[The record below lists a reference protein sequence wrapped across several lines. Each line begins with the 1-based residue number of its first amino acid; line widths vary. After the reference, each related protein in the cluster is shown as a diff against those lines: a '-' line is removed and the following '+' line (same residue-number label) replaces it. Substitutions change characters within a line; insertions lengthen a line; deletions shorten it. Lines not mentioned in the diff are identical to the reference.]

1 MSTSLMTAR
10 RFAPLFW
17 CQFFSAFG
25 DNFLKTALVFLILFH
40 IAGGNAEA
48 LITLAGATL
57 IAPFF
62 FLSGIGGEL
71 ADRFDKALV
80 AQRLKFVEIGVAAL
94 AVAGFYFHSITLLF
108 VAVGMYGTIASLFG
122 PIKYGILP
130 DHLKPSELTS
140 GNALVEGGT
149 FLAILLGTIVA
160 GLAAKEGG
168 DPIHFAW
175 LMMVSSAAS
184 WIASRFIPPT
194 GEGAPHLII
203 NRNIFASTGRLIKYV
218 RAEPRL
224 WWGSLVSSWFWLVGA
239 LVMSLLPP
247 LVTYRLGGS
256 EAVVTVF
263 LTIFSVAVAL
273 GSGLAAWLS
282 HGRIVLLPTLIGGV
296 LLGLFSLDLGW
307 VTSTMATPPHPLGV
321 GAFFATRSSI
331 HVAIDLAGLAIAGG
345 LFIVPTFSA
354 VQAWAGADHRARVVA
369 AVNVLNAAFMVVG
382 AIVLAVLQKLG
393 LGTPLLFALIGVA
406 NLIVAVVIARTMP
419 ASWLNDLLSIIF
431 RAFYRLEV
439 EGLENVTKAGDNAII
454 AMNHVSFLDAPV
466 AMALLP
472 KRPVFA
478 VDVGISQRWWIQ
490 PFLPFVRTMAL
501 DPLKPMALRTIIN
514 AVRDGNM
521 LVIFPEGRITITGS
535 LMKIYD
541 GAAMIADKSDAMV
554 VPVRLDGPERTIFS
568 RLTNSQVRR
577 RWFPK
582 IKVTI
587 LEPVKLNVDP
597 ELKGRK
603 RRLAAGA
610 ALYDV
615 MSNLMFRTTS
625 LDHTVV
631 EAVIEAAHLNGGKWP
646 AIEDPTSGKLTYKR
660 LLQAVRILGAK
671 LMPLAAEGRP
681 IGVMLPTSNGAA
693 VTSLALMSGGRVPAM
708 INFSSG
714 AANVLGACRAAQV
727 DTILTAHAFIE
738 KARLEKLIAAIEK
751 DVRIVYLEDIRKA
764 VTTSD
769 KLFGALRARRP
780 LVARKPD
787 DWAVIL
793 FTSGTEGTPKG
804 VVLSYRNIL
813 SNVAQVE
820 ARIDFGREDRLF
832 MALPAFHS
840 FGFMGGIVLPLI
852 SGVPTYLYPSPLH
865 YRTVPELVYGIC
877 ATYMFGTDTF
887 LAGYA
892 RMANPYDFRSLRYIV
907 AGAEP
912 IKETTR
918 RVYLEK
924 FGLRILEGYGV
935 TETSPVLALNTPMFN
950 KFGTVGRLLPG
961 MQAKLE
967 PVQGVDEGA
976 GRLFVKGPNVML
988 GYLRADKPGVL
999 EPPAEGWYDTGDIV
1013 AIDEQGYIAIKGRAK
1028 RFAKVGGEM
1037 ISLAAVEMLAA
1048 ELWPSYNSAVVAI
1061 PDARKGERLVLVTDK
1076 HSATRADFQTYA
1088 RGKHASE
1095 LMFPSEIIVM
1105 DKLPLLGSGKP
1116 DLVTLQKFVNEQTA
1130 AKATAAE

>member
-1 MSTSLMTAR
+1 MSTSLMTTR

-25 DNFLKTALVFLILFH
+25 DNFLKTALVFLILFQ
-40 IAGGNAEA
+40 IGGANSGV

-62 FLSGIGGEL
+62 FLSGLGGEL
-71 ADRFDKALV
+71 ADRYDKALV
-80 AQRLKFVEIGVAAL
+80 ARRLKFAEIFVAAV
-94 AVAGFYFHSITLLF
+94 AVAGFAVHSIVLLF
-108 VAVGMYGTIASLFG
+108 VAVGLYGTIASLFG

-130 DHLKPSELTS
+130 DHLKRAELPS

-160 GLAAKEGG
+160 GLAAKDGG

-175 LMMVSSAAS
+175 LMMVSSVAS
-184 WIASRFIPPT
+184 WIASRYIPPT
-194 GEGAPHLII
+194 GEGAPHLIVR
-203 NRNIFASTGRLIKYV
+203 RNIFASTGALIKYV

-224 WWGSLVSSWFWLVGA
+224 WWGALVTSWFWLVGA
-239 LVMSLLPP
+239 LVLSLLPP
-247 LVTYRLGGS
+247 LVTFHIGGT
-256 EAVVTVF
+256 EGVVTLF
-263 LTIFSVAVAL
+263 LTIFSVAVAI
-273 GSGLAAWLS
+273 GSGLAAWLA
-282 HGRIVLLPTLIGGV
+282 HGRIILLPTLVAGV

-307 VTSTMATPPHPLGV
+307 TASVLVHPASPVGFADYFGSPHSLH
-321 GAFFATRSSI
+321 I
-331 HVAIDLAGLAIAGG
+331 AIDLAGLAIAGG

-354 VQAWAGADHRARVVA
+354 VQAWASADQRARVVA

-382 AIVLAVLQKLG
+382 AIILAVLQKLG
-393 LGTPLLFALIGVA
+393 LGAPLLFALIGIA
-406 NLIVAVVIARTMP
+406 NLVAAVLIGRTMP
-419 ASWLNDLLSIIF
+419 TNWLNDLLSIVF
-431 RAFYRLEV
+431 RTFYRLEV
-439 EGLENVTKAGDNAII
+439 EGLENIAKAGDNAII
-454 AMNHVSFLDAPV
+454 AMNHVSFLDAPIAV
-466 AMALLP
+466 SLLP

-478 VDVGISQRWWIQ
+478 VDIGISKQWWIQ

-514 AVRDGNM
+514 AVREGNM
-521 LVIFPEGRITITGS
+521 LVIFPEGRITLTGS

-554 VPVRLDGPERTIFS
+554 VPVRIEGPEKTIFS
-568 RLTNSQVRR
+568 RLKDTQVRR
-577 RWFPK
+577 RLFPK

-587 LEPVKLNVDP
+587 LEPVKMNVDP
-597 ELKGRK
+597 ALKGRK
-603 RRLAAGA
+603 RRQAAGA

-615 MSNLMFRTTS
+615 MSNLMFRTART
-625 LDHTVV
+625 DRTVI
-631 EAVIEAAHLNGGKWP
+631 EAVIEAAHDHGGKWP
-646 AIEDPTSGKLTYKR
+646 AVEDPTSGRLTYKR
-660 LLQAVRILGAK
+660 LLQATRILGAK
-671 LMPLAAEGRP
+671 LMPLAPEGRA

-693 VTSLALMSGGRVPAM
+693 VTVLALMSGGRVPAM
-708 INFSSG
+708 INFTSG

-727 DTILTAHAFIE
+727 DTILTAHAFVE

-751 DVRIVYLEDIRKA
+751 QVRIVYLEDIRKE
-764 VTTSD
+764 VTFSD
-769 KLFGALRARRP
+769 KLSGALRATKP
-780 LVARKPD
+780 LVARQPD

-804 VVLSYRNIL
+804 VVLSHRNIL
-813 SNVAQVE
+813 SNVAQAE
-820 ARIDFGREDRLF
+820 ARIDFGRDDRLF

-852 SGVPTYLYPSPLH
+852 SGVPTFLYPSPLH

-892 RMANPYDFRSLRYIV
+892 RMANAYDFRSLRYIV

-912 IKETTR
+912 IKEATR
-918 RVYLEK
+918 RIYLEK
-924 FGLRILEGYGV
+924 FGMRILEGYGV

-961 MQAKLE
+961 MAARLE
-967 PVQGVDEGA
+967 KVEGVEDG
-976 GRLFVKGPNVML
+976 GRLWVKGPNVML
-988 GYLRADKPGVL
+988 GYLRAEHPGVL
-999 EPPAEGWYDTGDIV
+999 EKPPEGWYDTGDIV

-1048 ELWPSYNSAVVAI
+1048 ELWPNAISAVAAL
-1061 PDARKGERLVLVTDK
+1061 PDDRKGERLILVTDK
-1076 HSATRADFQTYA
+1076 HGATRADFQAYA
-1088 RGKHASE
+1088 RSKHASE
-1095 LMFPSEIIVM
+1095 LMNPAEVIVL

-1116 DLVTLQKFVNEQTA
+1116 DLQALQKFAREQAA
-1130 AKATAAE
+1130 AKAAAAE

>member
-1 MSTSLMTAR
+1 MATSLMTTR

-25 DNFLKTALVFLILFH
+25 DNFLKTALVFLILFQ
-40 IAGGNAEA
+40 IGGPDSAA

-62 FLSGIGGEL
+62 FLSGLGGEL
-71 ADRFDKALV
+71 ADRYDKAMV
-80 AQRLKFVEIGVAAL
+80 AQRLKLAEIAVAAL
-94 AVAGFYFHSITLLF
+94 AVAGFAFHSIVLLF
-108 VAVGMYGTIASLFG
+108 VSVGLYGTIASLFG

-130 DHLKPSELTS
+130 DHLARAELPA

-149 FLAILLGTIVA
+149 FLAILIGTIVA
-160 GLAAKEGG
+160 GLAAKNGG

-175 LMMVSSAAS
+175 LMMVTSVAC
-184 WIASRFIPPT
+184 WVASRYIPPT
-194 GEGAPHLII
+194 GEGAPQLKV
-203 NRNIFASTGRLIKYV
+203 NRNIFSSTGTLIKYV

-224 WWGSLVSSWFWLVGA
+224 WWGALVTSWFWLVGA

-247 LVTYRLGGS
+247 LVSQHLGGT
-256 EAVVTVF
+256 EGVVTVF
-263 LTIFSVAVAL
+263 LTIFSVAVAV
-273 GSGLAAWLS
+273 GSGLAAWLA
-282 HGRIVLLPTLIGGV
+282 HGRIILLPTLVGAV

-307 VTSTMATPPHPLGV
+307 TTSAIVPATHALGV
-321 GAFFATRSSI
+321 GEFFSLPYSI
-331 HVAIDLAGLAIAGG
+331 RIGVDLGGLAIAGG

-382 AIVLAVLQKLG
+382 AIILAVLQKFG
-393 LGTPLLFALIGVA
+393 FGAPILFALIGAA
-406 NLIVAVVIARTMP
+406 NLVVAVIIGRTMP
-419 ASWLNDLLSIIF
+419 ASWIIDFLSIVF
-431 RAFYRLEV
+431 RVFYRLEV
-439 EGLENVTKAGDNAII
+439 EGLENVAKAGDNAII

-466 AMALLP
+466 AMSLLP

-478 VDVGISQRWWIQ
+478 IDVAISRSWWMQ
-490 PFLPFVRTMAL
+490 PLLGVARTMAL
-501 DPLKPMALRTIIN
+501 DPLKPMALRTIIS
-514 AVRDGNM
+514 AVREGNM

-554 VPVRLDGPERTIFS
+554 VPIRIEGPERTIFS
-568 RLTNSQVRR
+568 RLKSTQVRR
-577 RWFPK
+577 RWFPQ

-587 LEPVKLNVDP
+587 LEPVKLNVNP

-615 MSNLMFRTTS
+615 MSNLMFRTA
-625 LDHTVV
+625 HTDRTIV
-631 EAVIEAAHLNGGKWP
+631 EAVIEAAKVNGGKWL
-646 AIEDPTSGKLTYKR
+646 ALEDPTSGRLTYKR
-660 LLQAVRILGAK
+660 LLQAIRILGAK
-671 LMPLAAEGRP
+671 LMPLAPEGRP

-693 VTSLALMSGGRVPAM
+693 VTALALMSGGRVPAM
-708 INFSSG
+708 INFTAG
-714 AANVLGACRAAQV
+714 AANILGACRAAQV
-727 DTILTAHAFIE
+727 DTILTAHAFVE
-738 KARLEKLIAAIEK
+738 KARLEKLIAQIENK
-751 DVRIVYLEDIRKA
+751 VRIVCLEDIRKT
-764 VTTSD
+764 VSFSD
-769 KLFGALRARRP
+769 KLRGALRAKRP

-787 DWAVIL
+787 DWAVVL
-793 FTSGTEGTPKG
+793 FTSGTEGVPKG
-804 VVLSYRNIL
+804 VVLSHRNIL
-813 SNVAQVE
+813 ANVAQAE

-865 YRTVPELVYGIC
+865 YRTVPELIYGIC
-877 ATYMFGTDTF
+877 ATYLFGTDTF

-892 RMANPYDFRSLRYIV
+892 RMANPYDFRSLRNIV
-907 AGAEP
+907 AGGEP
-912 IKETTR
+912 VKEATR
-918 RVYLEK
+918 RIYLEK

-935 TETSPVLALNTPMFN
+935 TETSPVLAFNTPMFN
-950 KFGTVGRLLPG
+950 KFGTVGRLFPG
-961 MQAKLE
+961 MQARLE
-967 PVQGVDEGA
+967 KVEGVDDG

-999 EPPAEGWYDTGDIV
+999 EPPPDGWYDTGDIV

-1028 RFAKVGGEM
+1028 RFAKIGGEM
-1037 ISLAAVEMLAA
+1037 VSLAAVEMLAA
-1048 ELWPSYNSAVVAI
+1048 ELWPNYNSAVVAV
-1061 PDARKGERLVLVTDK
+1061 PDARKGERLILVTDK
-1076 HSATRADFQTYA
+1076 RSATRADFQTFA
-1088 RGKHASE
+1088 RSKHAAE
-1095 LMFPSEIIVM
+1095 LTFPSEIIVL

-1116 DLVTLQKFVNEQTA
+1116 DLITLQKLVNEQTA

>member
-1 MSTSLMTAR
+1 MTTR

-25 DNFLKTALVFLILFH
+25 DNFLKTALVFLILFQ
-40 IAGGNAEA
+40 IAGENSGA

-57 IAPFF
+57 IVPFF
-62 FLSGIGGEL
+62 FLSGLGGEL
-71 ADRFDKALV
+71 ADRYDKAFV
-80 AQRLKFVEIGVAAL
+80 AQRLKLFEIAVATL
-94 AVAGFYFHSITLLF
+94 AVAGFAFHSITLLF
-108 VAVGMYGTIASLFG
+108 IAVFLYGTIASLFG

-130 DHLKPSELTS
+130 DHLARAELPS

-160 GLAAKEGG
+160 GLAARDGG
-168 DPIHFAW
+168 NPIHFAW
-175 LMMVSSAAS
+175 LMIVSSIAC

-194 GEGAPHLII
+194 GEGAPQLAI
-203 NRNIFASTGRLIKYV
+203 NRNIFVSTGALIKYV

-224 WWGSLVSSWFWLVGA
+224 WWGAMVTSWFWLVGA
-239 LVMSLLPP
+239 LVLSLLPP
-247 LVTYRLGGS
+247 LVTFTIGGS
-256 EAVVTVF
+256 EGVVTVF
-263 LTIFSVAVAL
+263 LTIFSVAVAI
-273 GSGLAAWLS
+273 GSGLAAWLA
-282 HGRIVLLPTLIGGV
+282 HGRIILLPTLFGAV
-296 LLGLFSLDLGW
+296 LLGVFGLDLGW
-307 VTSTMATPPHPLGV
+307 TASTIVQSASPLGI
-321 GAFFATRSSI
+321 AAYFASPHSI
-331 HVAIDLAGLAIAGG
+331 HIGIDLAGLAIAGG

-382 AIVLAVLQKLG
+382 AIILAVLQKLG
-393 LGTPLLFALIGVA
+393 LSVSILFALIGVA
-406 NLIVAVVIARTMP
+406 NLIVAVFIARTMP

-431 RAFYRLEV
+431 RAFFRLEV
-439 EGLENVTKAGDNAII
+439 TGLENVAKAGDNAII
-454 AMNHVSFLDAPV
+454 AMNHVSFLDAPI
-466 AMALLP
+466 AMSLLP

-478 VDVGISQRWWIQ
+478 VDVAISQQWWIQ

-521 LVIFPEGRITITGS
+521 LVIFPEGRITLTGS

-554 VPVRLDGPERTIFS
+554 VPVRIEGPEKTIFS
-568 RLTNSQVRR
+568 RLKSTQVRR
-577 RWFPK
+577 RLFPK

-587 LEPVKLNVDP
+587 LEPVKMNVNP

-603 RRLAAGA
+603 RRQAAGA

-615 MSNLMFRTTS
+615 MSNLMFRTAPI
-625 LDHTVV
+625 DRTVI
-631 EAVIEAAHLNGGKWP
+631 EAVIEAAKIHGGKWP
-646 AIEDPTSGKLTYKR
+646 AIEDPTSGRLTYKR
-660 LLQAVRILGAK
+660 LLQATRILGAK
-671 LMPLAAEGRP
+671 LMPLALEGRA

-693 VTSLALMSGGRVPAM
+693 VTVLALMSGGRVPAM
-708 INFSSG
+708 INFTSG
-714 AANVLGACRAAQV
+714 AANILGACRAAQV
-727 DTILTAHAFIE
+727 DTILTAHAFVE
-738 KARLEKLIAAIEK
+738 KARLEKLIGAIEK
-751 DVRIVYLEDIRKA
+751 QVHIVYLEDIRKT
-764 VTTSD
+764 VSFSD
-769 KLFGALRARRP
+769 KLRGALRAKKP

-787 DWAVIL
+787 DWAVVL

-804 VVLSYRNIL
+804 VVLSHRNVRA
-813 SNVAQVE
+813 NVAQAE

-892 RMANPYDFRSLRYIV
+892 RMANAYDFRSLRYIV

-918 RVYLEK
+918 RIYLEK
-924 FGLRILEGYGV
+924 FGMRILEGYGV

-961 MQAKLE
+961 MQARLE
-967 PVQGVDEGA
+967 KVEGVDEG
-976 GRLFVKGPNVML
+976 GRLWVKGPNVMV

-999 EPPAEGWYDTGDIV
+999 EPPPEGWYDTGDIV
-1013 AIDEQGYIAIKGRAK
+1013 TIDEQGYIAIKGRAK

-1048 ELWPSYNSAVVAI
+1048 ELWPNYISAVAAV
-1061 PDARKGERLVLVTDK
+1061 PDARKGERLILVTDK
-1076 HSATRADFQTYA
+1076 HGATRVDFQAFA
-1088 RGKHASE
+1088 RAKHASE
-1095 LMFPSEIIVM
+1095 LMFPSEVIVL

-1116 DLVTLQKFVNEQTA
+1116 DLLALQKLVQEQA
-1130 AKATAAE
+1130 SAKATAAE

>member
-1 MSTSLMTAR
+1 MTTR

-25 DNFLKTALVFLILFH
+25 DNFLKTALVFLILFQV
-40 IAGGNAEA
+40 GGANSGA

-62 FLSGIGGEL
+62 FLSGLGGEL
-71 ADRFDKALV
+71 ADRYDKAFV
-80 AQRLKFVEIGVAAL
+80 AQRLKLFEIAVAAL
-94 AVAGFYFHSITLLF
+94 AVAGFAFHSIALLF
-108 VAVGMYGTIASLFG
+108 VAVFLYGTIASLFG

-130 DHLKPSELTS
+130 DHLARAELPS

-160 GLAAKEGG
+160 GIAARDGG
-168 DPIHFAW
+168 NPIHFAW
-175 LMMVSSAAS
+175 LMLVSSVAC

-194 GEGAPHLII
+194 GEGAPHLAI
-203 NRNIFASTGRLIKYV
+203 NRNIFASTGALIKYV

-224 WWGSLVSSWFWLVGA
+224 WWGALVTSWFWLVGA
-239 LVMSLLPP
+239 LVLSLLPP
-247 LVTYRLGGS
+247 LVTFTIGGN
-256 EAVVTVF
+256 EGVVTIF
-263 LTIFSVAVAL
+263 LTIFSVAVAI
-273 GSGLAAWLS
+273 GSGLAAWLA
-282 HGRIVLLPTLIGGV
+282 HGRIILLPTLFGAV
-296 LLGLFSLDLGW
+296 LLGVFALDLGW
-307 VTSTMATPPHPLGV
+307 TASTIVQSASPLGI
-321 GAFFATRSSI
+321 AAYFASPHSI
-331 HVAIDLAGLAIAGG
+331 HVAVDLAGLAIAGG

-382 AIVLAVLQKLG
+382 AIILAVLQKLG
-393 LGTPLLFALIGVA
+393 LGIPILFALIGVG
-406 NLIVAVVIARTMP
+406 NLVVAVLIARTMP

-431 RAFYRLEV
+431 RAFFRLEV
-439 EGLENVTKAGDNAII
+439 TGLENVAKAGDNAII
-454 AMNHVSFLDAPV
+454 AMNHVSFLDAPI
-466 AMALLP
+466 AMSLLP

-478 VDVGISQRWWIQ
+478 VDIGISRQWWIQ

-501 DPLKPMALRTIIN
+501 DPLKPMAMRTIIN
-514 AVRDGNM
+514 AVKDGNM
-521 LVIFPEGRITITGS
+521 LVIFPEGRITLTGS

-554 VPVRLDGPERTIFS
+554 VPVRIEGPERTIFS
-568 RLTNSQVRR
+568 RLKSTQVRR
-577 RWFPK
+577 RWFPQ

-587 LEPVKLNVDP
+587 LEPVKMNVNP

-615 MSNLMFRTTS
+615 MSNLMFRTART
-625 LDHTVV
+625 DRTVI
-631 EAVIEAAHLNGGKWP
+631 EAVIAAAKIHGGKWP
-646 AIEDPTSGKLTYKR
+646 AIEDPTSGRLTYKR
-660 LLQAVRILGAK
+660 LLQATRILGAK
-671 LMPLAAEGRP
+671 LMPLALEGRP
-681 IGVMLPTSNGAA
+681 IGVMLPTSNGGA
-693 VTSLALMSGGRVPAM
+693 VTVLALMSAGRVPAM
-708 INFSSG
+708 INFTAG

-727 DTILTAHAFIE
+727 DTILTAHAFVE
-738 KARLEKLIAAIEK
+738 KARLEKLIAAIENK
-751 DVRIVYLEDIRKA
+751 VRIIYLEDIRKTVSFA
-764 VTTSD
+764 D
-769 KLFGALRARRP
+769 KLRGALRAKRP

-787 DWAVIL
+787 DWAVVL

-804 VVLSYRNIL
+804 VVLSHRNIL
-813 SNVAQVE
+813 SNVAQAE

-877 ATYMFGTDTF
+877 ATYLFGTDTF

-907 AGAEP
+907 AGGEP
-912 IKETTR
+912 IKESTR
-918 RVYLEK
+918 RIYLEK

-935 TETSPVLALNTPMFN
+935 TETSPVVAFNTPMFN
-950 KFGTVGRLLPG
+950 KFGTVGRLFPG
-961 MQAKLE
+961 MQARIEKVE
-967 PVQGVDEGA
+967 GVDEGA
-976 GRLFVKGPNVML
+976 GRLFIKGPNVML

-999 EPPAEGWYDTGDIV
+999 EPPPEGWYDTGDIV
-1013 AIDEQGYIAIKGRAK
+1013 AIDDQGYIAIKGRAK

-1048 ELWPSYNSAVVAI
+1048 ELWPHYNSAVLAV
-1061 PDARKGERLVLVTDK
+1061 PDARNGERLILVTDK
-1076 HSATRADFQTYA
+1076 HSATRADFQAYA
-1088 RGKHASE
+1088 RSQHAHE
-1095 LMFPSEIIVM
+1095 LMFPSEVIIV

-1116 DLVTLQKFVNEQTA
+1116 DLVTLQKFVQEQAA
-1130 AKATAAE
+1130 AKAAAAE